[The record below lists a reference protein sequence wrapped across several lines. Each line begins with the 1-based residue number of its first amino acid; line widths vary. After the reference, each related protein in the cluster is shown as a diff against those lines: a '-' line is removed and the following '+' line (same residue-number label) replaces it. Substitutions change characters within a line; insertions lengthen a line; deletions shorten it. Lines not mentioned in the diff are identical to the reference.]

1 MSQNIRE
8 LGRFIACIAIG
19 IPLGLLAF
27 RVLFDLGLL

>member
-1 MSQNIRE
+1 MNPNLRE
-8 LGRFIACIAIG
+8 LGRFFVCLAIG